1 MMNSRTRAMSLLA
14 AVALAFS
21 LSFGSPAWAGEAQAN
36 ATPSVEQKVEDRA
49 DAQTAEKR
57 KQVLQEATGAIR
69 ETQNALRALDEEK
82 SQEALAALER
92 AAGKLEIILARE
104 PDLALAPA
112 DVNTITYDVLATVDQ
127 IEHLREEAE
136 NALENGRVQEA
147 RRLIRDLASET
158 VIRVTQIPLA
168 SYPDAIRKA
177 ASLIDDGEMEAA
189 SGVLQTALNTLV
201 VTETVI
207 PLPVVTAR
215 QLLSDA
221 REMAQKEARSEE
233 ESAQIAEY
241 LEDARRELE
250 FADQLGYGSERDFA
264 SLYEELDKLHARID
278 EGGSGKGFF
287 ARIRDLLNDTVDSS
301 QPEKTS

>member
-1 MMNSRTRAMSLLA
+1 MMFSRMRAMSPLA

-21 LSFGSPAWAGEAQAN
+21 LVFGVPAWAEEAQAN
-36 ATPSVEQKVEDRA
+36 AASSVEQKVDKSA

-57 KQVLQEATGAIR
+57 KQVLEEATGAIR
-69 ETQNALRALDEEK
+69 ETQNALRALDEENSK
-82 SQEALAALER
+82 EALAALER

-112 DVNTITYDVLATVDQ
+112 DVNTITYDVLASLDQ
-127 IEHLREEAE
+127 IERLREQAE
-136 NALENGRVQEA
+136 DALENGRLQDA

-168 SYPDAIRKA
+168 SYPDAIRRA
-177 ASLIDDGEMEAA
+177 AALIDDGEVEAA

-201 VTETVI
+201 ITETVI

-221 REMAQKEARSEE
+221 RDLAQEETRSEE
-233 ESAQIAEY
+233 DSAKISE
-241 LEDARRELE
+241 LLDSARRELE
-250 FADQLGYGSERDFA
+250 FSEQLGYGSKREFA
-264 SLYEELDKLHARID
+264 SLYQELDKLDDSID
-278 EGGSGKGFF
+278 EGGSGKGLF
-287 ARIRDLLNDTVDSS
+287 ARIRELLNDTVDSS
-301 QPEKTS
+301 QPERTS